1 MSSKKKLKIYSFN
14 SNELIESNDSKIYF
28 TNLSIPIKSSTS
40 DDIYNVLIYYDDD
53 LEDYDF
59 RCSCGVKFNVGLRI
73 KCKHITFIKE
83 EITTNKIN
91 IDLFNNY
98 DDNYLLSQF
107 SNLTL

>member
-1 MSSKKKLKIYSFN
+1 MSAKKKLKIGLN
-14 SNELIESNDSKIYF
+14 KKKIYF
-28 TNLSIPIKSSTS
+28 TNLCIPIKSSTS
-40 DDIYNVLIYYDDD
+40 EDIYNVFINYDNII
-53 LEDYDF
+53 EEYEF
-59 RCSCGVKFNVGLRI
+59 KCTCGLKFNVGLRV
-73 KCKHITFIKE
+73 KCKHISFIKE

>member
-1 MSSKKKLKIYSFN
+1 MSDKKKLKTGL
-14 SNELIESNDSKIYF
+14 NETKMYF

-53 LEDYDF
+53 LEDYEF
-59 RCSCGVKFNVGLRI
+59 KCTCGLKFNVGLRI

-91 IDLFNNY
+91 INLFNNC
-98 DDNYLLSQF
+98 DNNYLLSQF
-107 SNLTL
+107 SNLTV